1 MNQITYI
8 VYHFWVLVVYHTYC
22 VSGWVFFYFFFPSSE
37 HRTTSRTNFPLFGSF
52 STKKEFLSIFRCFA
66 KSFLHF
72 WKKKTK
78 VQHTN
83 SNVWHVKFSNYHINS
98 RNFWHIEFLAAQ
110 TCIAWFLFRIK
121 WKFTA
126 NKRWNNE
133 NQTEK
138 TKNIGKFSENN

>member
-22 VSGWVFFYFFFPSSE
+22 VPGWVFFFIFFSSSE
-37 HRTTSRTNFPLFGSF
+37 HRTNFPHFGSF
-52 STKKEFLSIFRCFA
+52 STKKEFFSIFRWFA

-72 WKKKTK
+72 WKKTTK
-78 VQHTN
+78 IQHKN
-83 SNVWHVKFSNYHINS
+83 QRLACKVLKLSYKFKKFLTYWIS
-98 RNFWHIEFLAAQ
+98 RCQ

-138 TKNIGKFSENN
+138 TNNIEKFSENN

>member
-22 VSGWVFFYFFFPSSE
+22 VPGWVFFYFFFPVQNTERISLILA
-37 HRTTSRTNFPLFGSF
+37 RLAQRKNFSQ
-52 STKKEFLSIFRCFA
+52 FLDGLQKVFYIFE
-66 KSFLHF
+66 
-72 WKKKTK
+72 KKTTKIQHKNQRLACK
-78 VQHTN
+78 VLKL
-83 SNVWHVKFSNYHINS
+83 SYKFKKFLTYWIS
-98 RNFWHIEFLAAQ
+98 RCQ

-138 TKNIGKFSENN
+138 TKNIEKFSENN